1 MDPPASNST
10 PERLRRFYL
19 PAASFDGGTAVRH
32 NILASNFSQEA
43 SMADSDVLSR
53 IHLFR
58 NLPDEQLQALVGAS
72 ERMLFQAGEIV
83 FRQGDPADWLYVVEE
98 GNVDIVIPSE
108 GEEIV
113 LASFGAGSFFGELGL
128 FDQQPRNATARA
140 SEGAKLVGV
149 PVGAVTSLIDGH
161 PAAARHFLRVVA
173 QRLRAADKM
182 LSRLQIRN
190 PNKEMDEQLTIG
202 QRIADAVSRFGGS
215 WAFIIL
221 FFFLLLAW
229 AVVNTTWILRHPPDP
244 YPFIFLNLML
254 SMLAAIQ
261 APIIM
266 MSQNRQSMHDRLQ
279 ADLDYEV
286 NVKAELAIR
295 QLHRKVDELRALV
308 LQ

>member
-1 MDPPASNST
+1 MT
-10 PERLRRFYL
+10 
-19 PAASFDGGTAVRH
+19 
-32 NILASNFSQEA
+32 
-43 SMADSDVLSR
+43 DSHGLNRV
-53 IHLFR
+53 HLFR
-58 NLPDEQLQALVGAS
+58 DLPEEQLQALESAAQ
-72 ERMLFQAGEIV
+72 RMLFQAGEAI
-83 FRQGDPADWLYVVEE
+83 FHHGDPADWLYIVEE
-98 GNVDIVIPSE
+98 GTVDIVLPSE

-113 LASFGAGSFFGELGL
+113 LASFAPGSFFGELGL

-140 SEGAKLVGV
+140 GAEARLVAV
-149 PVGAVTSLIDGH
+149 PAAAISRLIDEH

-173 QRLRAADKM
+173 QRLRAADEM

-190 PNKEMDEQLTIG
+190 PNEEMDERLTFG

-215 WAFIIL
+215 WTFILL
-221 FFFLLLAW
+221 FFFFLFSW
-229 AVVNTTWILRHPPDP
+229 AAVNTTWILRHPPDP

-266 MSQNRQSMHDRLQ
+266 MSQNRQSMHDRLR

-295 QLHRKVDELRALV
+295 QLHRKLDELRALV